1 MSYLL
6 NNQQKINDIIFA
18 KRNKNYGAYAIR
30 SSYGSTIFKS
40 LSIMIFGFGTFMAA
54 AYYYSNRNNMPE
66 QNNAQLVIQ
75 DSSMVTIFNLKKDEP
90 VEKKTEAETKTK
102 ADPKTSTEIAKRITD
117 SAIVST
123 NSVNIDHTPVSTGTG
138 SVATTE
144 TPDTGGGKT
153 TGSVTS
159 TGSGKKDVEESYGV
173 DTQPEFEGG
182 LKALYQFVSKNVKY
196 PTIASEYGKQGS
208 VYVKFVVDEKGKVCN
223 LSLLNNAGYGMDEE
237 ALRVVG
243 MIPNF
248 KSPATVKGQPV
259 KVYYQL
265 PIKFKLN

>member
-1 MSYLL
+1 MSYLI

-18 KRNKNYGAYAIR
+18 KRNKSYGAYAIR

-40 LSIMIFGFGTFMAA
+40 LSIMIFGFGTFMSI
-54 AYYYSNRNNMPE
+54 AYYFTNRNNMPE
-66 QNNAQLVIQ
+66 QNYAQLVIQ
-75 DSSMVTIFNLKKDEP
+75 DSSMVTIFDLKKDEAI
-90 VEKKTEAETKTK
+90 EKKVETESK
-102 ADPKTSTEIAKRITD
+102 AKSDPKNSDEIARKITD
-117 SAIVST
+117 SAIVET
-123 NSVNIDHTPVSTGTG
+123 HSVNIDHTPTTTGTG
-138 SVATTE
+138 SVAANDL
-144 TPDTGGGKT
+144 PDTGGGKT
-153 TGSVTS
+153 TSSVTT
-159 TGSGKKDVEESYGV
+159 TGGGKKDIEETYGV

-196 PTIASEYGKQGS
+196 PVIASEYGKQGS

>member
-1 MSYLL
+1 MSYLM
-6 NNQQKINDIIFA
+6 NNQQKINEIIFA

-40 LSIMIFGFGTFMAA
+40 LSIMIFGFGTFMSI
-54 AYYYSNRNNMPE
+54 AYYYSNRNNLPD
-66 QNNAQLVIQ
+66 QDNSQLVIQ
-75 DSSMVTIFNLKKDEP
+75 DSSTVTIFDLKKDEP
-90 VEKKTEAETKTK
+90 AEKKTEAETKTK
-102 ADPKTSTEIAKRITD
+102 SDPKTSDEIARKITD
-117 SAIVST
+117 STIVST
-123 NSVNIDHTPVSTGTG
+123 NSVNIDHTPVTTGTG
-138 SVATTE
+138 SVATTG
-144 TPDTGGGKT
+144 TPDTDGKT
-153 TGSVTS
+153 TGSITS
-159 TGSGKKDVEESYGV
+159 TGGGKKDVEESYGV

-182 LKALYQFVSKNVKY
+182 LKALYQFVSKNIKY
-196 PTIASEYGKQGS
+196 PVVASEYGKQGS

-223 LSLLNNAGYGMDEE
+223 LTLLNNAGYGMDEE